1 MDSRKSESE
10 DDLSLDLS
18 FSSSDY
24 DIEDSD
30 NDNEV
35 LGIQPYMFEP
45 YSNEAP
51 PGNQTMH
58 KITKQRIHDYNHYNG
73 NIPIMIQIKSILH
86 IIYIF
91 DHIYFT
97 KSNKF
102 D

>member
-51 PGNQTMH
+51 PVEPNDAQ
-58 KITKQRIHDYNHYNG
+58 NHQAENTRL
-73 NIPIMIQIKSILH
+73 QSLQW
-86 IIYIF
+86 
-91 DHIYFT
+91 
-97 KSNKF
+97 
-102 D
+102 